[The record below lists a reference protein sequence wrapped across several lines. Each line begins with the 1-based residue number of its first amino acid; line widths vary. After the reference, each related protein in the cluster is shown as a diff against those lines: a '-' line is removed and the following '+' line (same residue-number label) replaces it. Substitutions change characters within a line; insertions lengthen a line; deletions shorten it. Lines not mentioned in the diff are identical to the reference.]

1 MIVLRLNN
9 TGLNNTIPQVRKKL
23 LSLRRKSKNL
33 KGAGKIAAKAAKSA
47 KAGNPRSTSVS
58 LNSALIEP

>member
-1 MIVLRLNN
+1 
-9 TGLNNTIPQVRKKL
+9 VRKKL